1 MEHRTKGGPVAE
13 EPYPYRLDNAALI
26 FPGMLSPRRTTIFR
40 LAASIDEAVVISRLQ
55 AAVDTMMERCPYYR
69 VDLRRGVFWY
79 YLEYCDTPVA
89 VEAESRYPCMYIP
102 FKRRGVLPLRVI
114 AFRNRIALE
123 ISHILTDGT
132 GALAFLNGLLVEYF
146 RLRGDDVDPEK
157 TLLDPHG
164 PIDPQEY
171 EDSFHKEY
179 RKGVPPADRKDRA
192 LHFGGSAVKP
202 PIFYVIEGI
211 LDSNQLHGYAREK
224 GVTVGEFLTALMI
237 DVAREEMLARK
248 LSPKPI
254 RIAIPIN
261 LRQFFPSRTMR
272 NFVLSVEPGIDPRL
286 GDFSFDD
293 ILAKVHHFMR
303 TELDHR
309 FIRRQIV
316 RNLKSEKNPFIRIVP
331 RVIKDPILRWAYSAF
346 GTSIFTIGFS
356 NLGRVRIPETMQP
369 RIESYQFIP
378 PPHNNALNA
387 TSISYGGKTRIVFA
401 GTTQDTPLE
410 RRFFRRLRAM
420 GLAVSIR
427 TNRR

>member
-1 MEHRTKGGPVAE
+1 
-13 EPYPYRLDNAALI
+13 
-26 FPGMLSPRRTTIFR
+26 MLSPRRTTIFR
-40 LAASIDEAVVISRLQ
+40 LAATIDEAIVLSRLQ
-55 AAVDTMMERCPYYR
+55 TAVDTMMERCPYFR

-79 YLEYCDTPVA
+79 YLEHTDTPVT

-102 FKRRGVLPLRVI
+102 FKRSGVLPLRVI

-123 ISHILTDGT
+123 ISHMLTDGT

-146 RLRGDDVDPEK
+146 RLRGDDVDPDT
-157 TLLDPHG
+157 TLFDPHG
-164 PIDPQEY
+164 TIDTEEY
-171 EDSFHKEY
+171 EDSFHREY
-179 RKGVPPADRKDRA
+179 RKGIPPAVRKDKA
-192 LHFGGSAVKP
+192 LHFGGKAVNP
-202 PIFYVIEGI
+202 PVFYVIEGT
-211 LDSNQLHGYAREK
+211 LDSEPLHGMAKER
-224 GVTVGEFLTALMI
+224 GGTVGEFLTALMV
-237 DVAREEMLARK
+237 DVAREEMIDRN

-254 RIAIPIN
+254 RVAIPIN

-286 GDFSFDD
+286 GDFTFED

-303 TELDHR
+303 AELDHR

-316 RNLKSEKNPFIRIVP
+316 RNLKSEMNPFIRIVP
-331 RVIKDPILRWAYSAF
+331 CVVKDPILRWAYSTF

-356 NLGRVRIPETMQP
+356 NLGRVHIPEKMQ
-369 RIESYQFIP
+369 RHVRSYQFIP

-387 TSISYGGKTRIVFA
+387 TSIAYGGKTHIVFA
-401 GTTQDTPLE
+401 GTVQDTALE
-410 RRFFRRLRAM
+410 RRFFRRLRTL